1 VRKRKLRY
9 LINGGVPS
17 ADESG
22 LRKDDVLLT
31 ANGRPVATVDD
42 LQRVIVLSGPEV
54 RLAVRRGGEDRQLLV
69 RPSPRPRA
77 A

>member
-1 VRKRKLRY
+1 M
-9 LINGGVPS
+9 GVGSGTP

-22 LRKDDVLLT
+22 LRKDDVLLA